1 MTQVSATLP
10 RPLILGST
18 SRYRRELLNR
28 LHLPFE
34 VVAPEVDETPQAG
47 EAPATLAQ
55 RLALAKAQAVARQHP
70 EAVVIGSDQVPT
82 WPANRWAS
90 LATMRGRWSNCSA
103 CAGRPWCFKPP
114 WPWSARPPAMRR
126 WNWRRCAC
134 VFAR

>member
-55 RLALAKAQAVARQHP
+55 RLALAR
-70 EAVVIGSDQVPT
+70 
-82 WPANRWAS
+82 AS
-90 LATMRGRWSNCSA
+90 
-103 CAGRPWCFKPP
+103 
-114 WPWSARPPAMRR
+114 
-126 WNWRRCAC
+126 RCARAAGVSPAC
-134 VFAR
+134 GVSSTSGPTTSKGRCSRLNSSRR